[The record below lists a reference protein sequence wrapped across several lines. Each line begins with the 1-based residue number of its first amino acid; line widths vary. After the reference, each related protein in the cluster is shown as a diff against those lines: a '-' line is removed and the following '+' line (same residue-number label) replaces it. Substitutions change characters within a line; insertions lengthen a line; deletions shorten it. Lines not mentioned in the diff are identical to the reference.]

1 MNPHAAIIGFK
12 SDEGVRRNN
21 GRPGAAE
28 GPDEIR
34 AHHAR
39 MPSHLDP
46 KRVSVADLG
55 DVTVRNGDLEAA
67 QTVFSNMV
75 AQVHQY
81 HAACSIGLGGGH
93 EIAFGHLAGLL
104 DAYPREVVGIL
115 NIDAHF
121 DLRPYREVGST
132 SGTPFLQ
139 IHDRLR
145 ASRRPFRYLAMGI
158 QSQSNAP
165 FLFET
170 AKHTRAGYITADAIQ
185 DSDAWMADLDAFTE
199 ACDILYLS
207 LDMDVFPSYAAP
219 GVSAPNGAGLDP
231 TLVMRVFR
239 RILRSGKVKAFDIA
253 ELNPTYDDANRG
265 TARLAASFLHR
276 FLHQL

>member
-1 MNPHAAIIGFK
+1 MNPQVSIIGFK

-39 MPSHLDP
+39 MPSHVDP
-46 KRVSVADLG
+46 KRMTVADLG
-55 DVTVRNGDLEAA
+55 DVPVRNGDLESA
-67 QTVFSNMV
+67 QELFAGMMLN
-75 AQVHQY
+75 VHQN
-81 HAACSIGLGGGH
+81 HAAYSIGLGGGH
-93 EIAFGHLAGLL
+93 EIAYAHAKGLI
-104 DAYPREVVGIL
+104 DAHPDEVIGFI
-115 NIDAHF
+115 NFDAHF
-121 DLRPYREVGST
+121 DLRPYADAGST

-145 ASRRPFRYLAMGI
+145 TAHRPFRYLALGI
-158 QSQSNAP
+158 QTQSNAP

-170 AKHTRAGYITADAIQ
+170 AERTKTGFISADAIQ
-185 DSDAWMADLDAFTE
+185 DSDDWMVDLDAFMGT
-199 ACDILYLS
+199 CDILYLS

-231 TLVMRVFR
+231 TLVMRAFR

-253 ELNPTYDDANRG
+253 ELNPTYDDANRS
-265 TARLAASFLHR
+265 TARLSASFLHR
-276 FLHQL
+276 FLHSV

>member
-1 MNPHAAIIGFK
+1 MNPQVAIIGFK

-34 AHHAR
+34 AHHTR
-39 MPSHLDP
+39 MASHLDP
-46 KRVSVADLG
+46 ERVSVADLG
-55 DVTVRNGDLEAA
+55 DVTVMNGDLEAA
-67 QTVFSNMV
+67 QAVFSGMV
-75 AQVHQY
+75 AHVHQHQSAY
-81 HAACSIGLGGGH
+81 SIGLGGGH
-93 EIAFGHLAGLL
+93 EIAFAHAAGLL
-104 DAYPREVVGIL
+104 DAYPHHVIGML

-121 DLRPYREVGST
+121 DLRPYRQVGST

-145 ASRRPFRYLAMGI
+145 VTHRPFRYLVLGI

-170 AKHTRAGYITADAIQ
+170 ARTTNTAFITADAIQ
-185 DSDAWMADLDAFTE
+185 DSDAWMADLDAFLD
-199 ACDILYLS
+199 ACDLLYLS
-207 LDMDVFPSYAAP
+207 IDMDVFPSHAAP

-231 TLVMRVFR
+231 TLVMRAFR

-276 FLHQL
+276 FLHSL